1 MKMQLNALLLVYQT
15 KKKILKKQ
23 SDTIRY
29 WLSII
34 QMQRQ
39 IMYTNEITRNIL
51 QMSLATLNSHSVCVQ
66 LMLSCCVRQI
76 NDSTV

>member
-39 IMYTNEITRNIL
+39 PDMYNYV
-51 QMSLATLNSHSVCVQ
+51 H
-66 LMLSCCVRQI
+66 
-76 NDSTV
+76 

>member
-1 MKMQLNALLLVYQT
+1 MSNENAVKCSATGLPN
-15 KKKILKKQ
+15 KEKILKKQ

-39 IMYTNEITRNIL
+39 PDMYNYV
-51 QMSLATLNSHSVCVQ
+51 H
-66 LMLSCCVRQI
+66 
-76 NDSTV
+76 